1 MDYTDEVPHSDLLVV
16 RADQPFN
23 AEPTAAALVEFPITP
38 EELIYCRNHGPVIE
52 YDDDTF
58 TLQVDGVEGSRIFT
72 MKELREEFPRVEVV
86 AALQCAGNRRKEMDE
101 VKKVHGVLWNDGV
114 ICNARWAG
122 APLRDVLLSVG
133 VDPESLVNWH
143 VWFASHV
150 TKCQDDDYYGGSI
163 PLGKAMSVDDDVLL
177 AYEVRYFFEVYRSA
191 TSLPLFQMN
200 GQPLSPDHGYPIR
213 VVVPGYLGARWVK
226 WVDSISLSPDESP
239 NFYQQRD
246 YKILPEEVDTKEKA
260 ASMWSKVPSLTTL
273 PLNSVVGSVTRRDE
287 DAILVKGYA
296 IGSGDVQV
304 AKVEVSIDDGATWHE
319 ARITYQDGKWS
330 WTLWQALLEH
340 VPPSGVVYSRAID
353 RHGEMQDREG
363 KWNMRGVAYNP
374 WGRGK
379 W

>member
-1 MDYTDEVPHSDLLVV
+1 MDYSDEVSHSDLLIV
-16 RADQPFN
+16 RAEQPFN

-38 EELIYCRNHGPVIE
+38 EDLIYCRNHGPVLE
-52 YDDDTF
+52 YDDETS
-58 TLQVDGVEGSRIFT
+58 TLQVDGVRGSRIFT

-86 AALQCAGNRRKEMDE
+86 AALQCAGNRRKEMNK
-101 VKKVHGVLWNDGV
+101 VKKVHGVLWYDGV

-122 APLRDVLLSVG
+122 ARLRDVLLNVG
-133 VDPESLVNWH
+133 VDSDELADWH

-163 PLGKAMSVDDDVLL
+163 PLSKAMSLDDDVLL
-177 AYEVRYFFEVYRSA
+177 AYE
-191 TSLPLFQMN
+191 MN

-226 WVDSISLSPDESP
+226 WVDTISLSPDESP

-246 YKILPEEVDTKEKA
+246 YKILPEEVDSKEKA

-273 PLNSVVGSVTRRDE
+273 PLNSVVGSVSRRDE

-296 IGSGDVQV
+296 IGRGDIQV
-304 AKVEVSIDDGATWHE
+304 AKVEVSIDDGATWHD
-319 ARITYQDGKWS
+319 AHITYQEGKWS
-330 WTLWQALLEH
+330 WTLWQAFLDH
-340 VPPSGVVYSRAID
+340 VPPSGVVYSRATD
-353 RHGEMQDREG
+353 QHGDVQQREG

-374 WGRGK
+374 WGRGE